1 MKKVSIYL
9 FFMIFVLFG
18 FAENLKAAENFL
30 DKGIAEFKA
39 ENYEEALQFLIKARE
54 QQPGSSMA
62 AYYLG
67 LTYKQMGDYRESAKQ
82 FIDAIRLPP
91 PVEDAYPELV
101 RVLYYKNELKEAM
114 DWVVKAEKEGAK
126 PGQIAFLKG
135 LVLSKEG
142 KNKEAIDSF
151 KKAKEMDPSL
161 AQSADLQ
168 RAMLYAKEKKFREA
182 RESLKAVIS
191 VDPASEM
198 ASFAKEYEEAFT
210 KGIKS
215 YKPWRMTAGMTY
227 QYDDNVVLKPSTA
240 IPGVLI
246 TGQRD
251 SSVVTTFR
259 FNYTPLLSEPWF
271 FNAQYNF
278 YGNTHFSQHKA
289 DLIYQ
294 TVSLTPGYQFPKG
307 AITLPVSYSHVW
319 LDKHQYTAVGLVK
332 PTVSLMFLPN
342 HIGQFSIE
350 YARREMLKSSMNR
363 DEDRDA
369 NIFILSPGYIYSLLG
384 GRGMFNARYEFSRDD
399 TEGKNWENTG
409 NRISLGLLMPVVNK
423 LSFTFS
429 GDMFWQHYDHPHTLF
444 GMERKDRTYSGSSGF
459 LWEVFKGFR
468 LHLQYSHTRAES
480 NIRVYEYKR
489 NTFTIGA
496 EYTF

>member
-1 MKKVSIYL
+1 MKKVFIYL
-9 FFMIFVLFG
+9 FFIIFVLFVI
-18 FAENLKAAENFL
+18 AENLKAAENFL

-54 QQPGSSMA
+54 QQPGSSMV

-67 LTYKQMGDYRESAKQ
+67 LTYKQMGDYRGSAKQ
-82 FIDAIRLPP
+82 LTDAIRLTP

-101 RVLYYKNELKEAM
+101 RVLYIQNKLNEAK
-114 DWVVKAEKEGAK
+114 DWISKAERQGIK
-126 PGQIAFLKG
+126 PGPIAFLKG
-135 LVLSKEG
+135 LVLLKEG
-142 KNKEAIDSF
+142 KNRDAIEAF
-151 KKAKEMDPSL
+151 KKAKEVDPSL
-161 AQSADLQ
+161 AQSSDFQIALVLTKQ
-168 RAMLYAKEKKFREA
+168 KKFDEA
-182 RESLKAVIS
+182 KESLKAVIS
-191 VDPASEM
+191 VDPTSEM

-215 YKPWRMTAGMTY
+215 YKAWQMTAGITY

-271 FNAQYNF
+271 FNAQYDF
-278 YGNTHFSQHKA
+278 YANSHFSQHKA

-294 TVSLTPGYQFPKG
+294 TISLTPGYQFPKG

-342 HIGQFSIE
+342 HIGQLSIE
-350 YARREMLKSSMNR
+350 YARREMLESPTNR
-363 DEDRDA
+363 AEDRDA
-369 NIFILSPGYIYSLLG
+369 NIFILSPGYIYSFLG
-384 GRGMFNARYEFSRDD
+384 GKGMFNVRYEFSRDD
-399 TEGKNWENTG
+399 TEGKNWENIG
-409 NRISLGLLMPVVNK
+409 NRISLGVLVPVVNK

-429 GDMFWQHYDHPHTLF
+429 GDIFWQHYDHPHTLF
-444 GMERKDRTYSGSSGF
+444 GMERKDRTYYGSGGF
-459 LWEVFKGFR
+459 LWEVFKGLR
-468 LHLQYSHTRAES
+468 LNLQYSHTRAES

-489 NTFTIGA
+489 NTYTIGA